1 MSRQQRFIRESEA
14 SPVMKAARSDILIE
28 RDEKISMLPNIITT
42 SAEQGMI
49 SMDRSLK
56 NLYENGVITYET
68 ALSNIREQDIFRK
81 IA

>member
-1 MSRQQRFIRESEA
+1 
-14 SPVMKAARSDILIE
+14 MKAARSDILIE